1 MLYFVCSTNNDLFSA
16 VKKSGAELEIA
27 SSLAAA
33 VAAAEK
39 GDGILVLA
47 DDYPRQMVAVDE
59 KVIETARTK
68 GVRLYLEYFS
78 CEPHHPNCRYGWSI
92 HWLTYGFPKHYAP
105 NRRMAW

>member
-78 CEPHHPNCRYGWSI
+78 FS
-92 HWLTYGFPKHYAP
+92 T
-105 NRRMAW
+105 